1 MFQTEILSDSRW
13 SEDLDVVQWGFIA
26 DKASF
31 ETRVFEWFWVWPAL
45 SPLVQ

>member
-31 ETRVFEWFWVWPAL
+31 ETRVLEWFWVWPAL